1 MFQAIAFET
10 ERLKFCAATPN
21 DINII
26 RDNYL
31 SEKYGYQDQII
42 YSILDSEWRKKK
54 WFCCKVLNLL
64 SNKIE

>member
-26 RDNYL
+26 RVIG
-31 SEKYGYQDQII
+31 K
-42 YSILDSEWRKKK
+42 
-54 WFCCKVLNLL
+54 
-64 SNKIE
+64 

>member
-10 ERLKFCAATPN
+10 ERLKCCAATPN

-54 WFCCKVLNLL
+54 
-64 SNKIE
+64 

>member
-42 YSILDSEWRKKK
+42 YSILDSEWRRKNNLFLRKKG
-54 WFCCKVLNLL
+54 VY
-64 SNKIE
+64 KIL

>member
-10 ERLKFCAATPN
+10 ERLKFYAATPN

-54 WFCCKVLNLL
+54 
-64 SNKIE
+64 